1 MVKIFLRN
9 DGKYLKS
16 ICGDNVNE
24 NIKMDIHIRNIYR
37 PKYIS
42 YYSQVRP
49 STAIFRNDYVYSD
62 SFVTFVFDYH
72 LRIYERFDASRR
84 HFLYV

>member
-49 STAIFRNDYVYSD
+49 STAIFRNDYVY
-62 SFVTFVFDYH
+62 T
-72 LRIYERFDASRR
+72 
-84 HFLYV
+84 